1 MNLSAL
7 LINLLN
13 EHGHAVKSFVTERAV
28 DFITILEQDLPRQSY
43 EHYFH
48 ELFPAF

>member
-13 EHGHAVKSFVTERAV
+13 EHGHAVKGFVTERAV
-28 DFITILEQDLPRQSY
+28 DFITILEGDFSRQCY
-43 EHYFH
+43 
-48 ELFPAF
+48 

>member
-13 EHGHAVKSFVTERAV
+13 EHGHADKSFVIERPI
-28 DFITILEQDLPRQSY
+28 DFI
-43 EHYFH
+43 
-48 ELFPAF
+48 